1 MHGARPRTIDGA
13 LLLTTF
19 GCIWRKFGHGAAVA
33 AGDDDDT
40 GLDCGA
46 VEDVYA
52 VISGP

>member
-1 MHGARPRTIDGA
+1 MHGTRTQTIKGA
-13 LLLTTF
+13 MLLTTF
-19 GCIWRKFGHGAAVA
+19 GCIGQKFGHGAAVT
-33 AGDDDDT
+33 AGDDDDA